1 MGRPP
6 GAMTLYEQI
15 KQRQIGLCGKGQR
28 ASFITT
34 RDAYSELV
42 PNYTIYKVQVPL
54 HNIILRF
61 TPDGRY
67 LVCMSSISNMIYLY
81 YLKTCIYP
89 WSANNPATSTEDERL
104 CFPLYFDLKYKQL
117 IKTSPGHHL
126 CKDFC
131 LVLSNRKYMILASSS
146 STNEPTYPRNLGAI
160 DDRNDYTFYSIEV
173 ESGKSISRYTIS
185 SDFLRLNRNACVSVL
200 GQMLAILSLKTQSI
214 KLVLVDVHGSLHE
227 LRSIGQFLCSSDQ
240 LTVDLHEQRNINGKR
255 QKESLHYPRPRKAR
269 RDHDRFPQLGNNN
282 FVRASLLDRIW
293 SDTTDEITTDDDNIY
308 WDDAG
313 DENYNPR
320 TALHG
325 SFQQAFLS
333 KLFRSYQK
341 INDGGN
347 AMRQFYRNFDVYANL
362 KFWEI
367 QFLDEK
373 KLLIKMLPGNTSVN
387 SNRVGTTN
395 PLVVF
400 VVFNIQTSQIDEI
413 FDQANERVVHLFN
426 DYANTILGT
435 PPDGMIWLGSNC
447 IHQSQFSH
455 KSILHGHSHSWSC
468 GNRGSRTDAIR
479 RLATELPIIS
489 QSYMDC
495 PYFDQSLFTCDERLV
510 SPITSTPRSANEAIK
525 FYSSITKQ
533 LKFKINPNPSCNERQ
548 VSPNITQQQPVMIP
562 HPKYPFIIT
571 KQLSI
576 YNSPTI
582 NFHVYKSPTSP

>member
-6 GAMTLYEQI
+6 GAMALYEQI

-34 RDAYSELV
+34 KAAYSELV

-54 HNIILRF
+54 HNIILQF

-81 YLKTCIYP
+81 YLKTSIYP
-89 WSANNPATSTEDERL
+89 WSANNPAPSTEDEQL

-117 IKTSPGHHL
+117 IETSPGHNL

-146 STNEPTYPRNLGAI
+146 STNEPTSPRNLGTI
-160 DDRNDYTFYSIEV
+160 DDLNDYTFYSIEV
-173 ESGKSISRYTIS
+173 ETGKSISQYNIS

-214 KLVLVDVHGSLHE
+214 KLVLVDIHGYLHE
-227 LRSIGQFLCSSDQ
+227 LRSIGQFLYSSDQ

-255 QKESLHYPRPRKAR
+255 QKQTAHYPRPRKAR
-269 RDHDRFPQLGNNN
+269 LDYGGYLRLGSNN
-282 FVRASLLDRIW
+282 FVQASLLDRMW
-293 SDTTDEITTDDDNIY
+293 NGTMDDMTTGDDNTY

-313 DENYNPR
+313 DEDYNPR

-347 AMRQFYRNFDVYANL
+347 AMRQFYRNFNVYANL

-367 QFLDEK
+367 QFLDEQ
-373 KLLIKMLPGNTSVN
+373 KLLIKMLPDNASVIA
-387 SNRVGTTN
+387 NRVGAAS

-400 VVFNIQTSQIDEI
+400 VVFNIQTSQIDEM
-413 FDQANERVVHLFN
+413 FDQANERVVELFN

-435 PPDGMIWLGSNC
+435 PPDGMVWLGSNC
-447 IHQSQFSH
+447 THQAQSNP
-455 KSILHGHSHSWSC
+455 KSILQGHSHSWSC

-479 RLATELPIIS
+479 RLAMELPIIS

-495 PYFDQSLFTCDERLV
+495 PYFDQSLFTCDEKLV
-510 SPITSTPRSANEAIK
+510 SPITSNPRSANEVIK

-548 VSPNITQQQPVMIP
+548 VSTNLIHQQPVMIP

-582 NFHVYKSPTSP
+582 NFHVYKYPQTP